1 MSLEDFLKTDLSLAG
16 GDLQPATGGD
26 FLTVSLEENVKQAV
40 FNRIITVPGTLL
52 HRPNYGVGLPAFLNE
67 PLSMQKKKDLARTIK
82 QNVERDPRI
91 EEVTAV
97 SIQEVG
103 EGTGVVDL
111 SVSYKIV
118 GYGLV
123 TSNYEGVGA

>member
-1 MSLEDFLKTDLSLAG
+1 VSLEDFLKTDLSLAG